1 MQIGAY
7 IREQPTILAGLPSKV
22 AANLARLAS
31 LQEKPERIVLVG
43 TGSSMNALLSAADA
57 FEALTGAT
65 VIAKE
70 PEAFLR
76 RPPIPN
82 NQRTLVVVASQS
94 GTSLTPVEAA
104 RRSLATGFATIALT
118 GDGESALAKTG
129 ADVLA
134 MPIGAET
141 VGPKTKGYTA
151 TVLSLFAI
159 AAALGGRGLD
169 LAALAKPL
177 EATVETG
184 RAAAKAL
191 LARYGVPDYILFAG
205 QSQHLGAALESGLK
219 VAEISGVPTAGFDT
233 EEALHGHSYGTT
245 ARSLVIVIVQ
255 SEVEAK
261 VAANLGE
268 ALTPLGPRLAI
279 ANLSGH
285 VTRFDIDVDW
295 PKAPEY
301 DWLAATWAPI
311 PFQWY
316 ACELAVARGVD
327 PDKMIYPDLG
337 AKLNV
342 RPPKAQPKPAA

>member
-7 IREQPTILAGLPSKV
+7 IREQPRVLAELPAKTAATLAGFK
-22 AANLARLAS
+22 S
-31 LQEKPERIVLVG
+31 LSRKPERIVLVG

-57 FEALTGAT
+57 FEELTGAT

-76 RPPIPN
+76 LPPKPN
-82 NQRTLVVVASQS
+82 GQHTLVMVASQS

-104 RRSLATGFATIALT
+104 RHALAAGFATIAVT

-129 ADVLA
+129 ADVLV
-134 MPIGAET
+134 MPIGTET

-159 AAALGGRGLD
+159 AARLGNRKID
-169 LAALAKPL
+169 LAQLVKPL
-177 EATVETG
+177 EAAVESG
-184 RAAAKAL
+184 RAAAEAL
-191 LARYGVPDYILFAG
+191 LQSYGVPDYILLAG
-205 QSQHLGAALESGLK
+205 QSQHLGTALESGLK
-219 VAEISGVPTAGFDT
+219 IAEISGVPTAGFDT

-245 ARSLVIVIVQ
+245 KQSLVIMIVQ
-255 SEVEAK
+255 SEAEAK

-285 VTRFDIDVDW
+285 PTRFDIKVDW

-301 DWLAATWAPI
+301 AWLSASWAPI

-316 ACELAVARGVD
+316 ACALAVARGVD
-327 PDKMIYPDLG
+327 PDKMVYPTLG
-337 AKLNV
+337 AQLNV
-342 RPPKAQPKPAA
+342 RPPKPAAA

>member
-7 IREQPTILAGLPSKV
+7 IREQPKVLAELPSKT
-22 AANLARLAS
+22 AAALAGFKS
-31 LQEKPERIVLVG
+31 LSQKPARIVLVG
-43 TGSSMNALLSAADA
+43 TGSSMNALLCAADA
-57 FEALTGAT
+57 FEELTGAT

-70 PEAFLR
+70 PEAYLR
-76 RPPIPN
+76 LPPKPN
-82 NQRTLVVVASQS
+82 GQHTLVVVTSQS

-104 RRSLATGFATIALT
+104 RHALAAGYATIAVT
-118 GDGESALAKTG
+118 GDGASALAKTG
-129 ADVLA
+129 ADVLV
-134 MPIGAET
+134 MPIGTET

-159 AAALGGRGLD
+159 AANLGNRKLD
-169 LAALAKPL
+169 LSALIKPL
-177 EATVETG
+177 EATVESG
-184 RAAAKAL
+184 LAAAKDL
-191 LARYGVPDYILFAG
+191 LQRYGVPDYILLAG
-205 QSQHLGAALESGLK
+205 QSQHLGSALESGLK
-219 VAEISGVPTAGFDT
+219 IAEISGVPTAGFDT

-245 ARSLVIVIVQ
+245 KQSLVVMIAQ
-255 SEVEAK
+255 NEAEAR

-285 VTRFDIDVDW
+285 ATRFDLEVDW
-295 PKAPEY
+295 PTVPEH
-301 DWLAATWAPI
+301 DWLASSWAPI

-327 PDKMIYPDLG
+327 PDKMIYPTLG

-342 RPPKAQPKPAA
+342 RPPKPAA

>member
-7 IREQPTILAGLPSKV
+7 IREQPRVLAELPAKTAAALAGFAS
-22 AANLARLAS
+22 LART
-31 LQEKPERIVLVG
+31 PERIILVG
-43 TGSSMNALLSAADA
+43 TGSSMNALLCVADA
-57 FEALTGAT
+57 FEELTGAT

-76 RPPIPN
+76 LPPKPN
-82 NQRTLVVVASQS
+82 GQHTLVVVASQS

-104 RRSLATGFATIALT
+104 RRALASGFATIVVT
-118 GDGESALAKTG
+118 GDGASALAKTG
-129 ADVLA
+129 ADVLV
-134 MPIGAET
+134 MPIGTET

-159 AAALGGRGLD
+159 AARLGSRKLD
-169 LAALAKPL
+169 LAALVKPL

-184 RAAAKAL
+184 LAAAKDL
-191 LARYGVPDYILFAG
+191 LARYGVPDYILTAG
-205 QSQHLGAALESGLK
+205 QSQHLGTALESGLK
-219 VAEISGVPTAGFDT
+219 IAEISGVPTAGFDT

-245 ARSLVIVIVQ
+245 KQSLVVMIAQ
-255 SEVEAK
+255 NEAEAR

-268 ALTPLGPRLAI
+268 ALTPLGPRLVI

-285 VTRFDIDVDW
+285 ATRFDLKVDW
-295 PKAPEY
+295 PKAPEL
-301 DWLAATWAPI
+301 DWVASSWAPI

-327 PDKMIYPDLG
+327 PDKMIYPGLG
-337 AKLNV
+337 DKLNV
-342 RPPKAQPKPAA
+342 RPPKPKA